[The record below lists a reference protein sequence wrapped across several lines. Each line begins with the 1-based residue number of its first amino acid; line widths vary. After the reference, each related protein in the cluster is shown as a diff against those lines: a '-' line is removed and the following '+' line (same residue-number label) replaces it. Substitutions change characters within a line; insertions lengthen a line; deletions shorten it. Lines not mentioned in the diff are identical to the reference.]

1 MKQLPCHAQS
11 CPDMKHADQNEQ
23 YECACGGCTV
33 EDIKERPCPKPNRR
47 RSSAV
52 ITVTPGHSVAEAL
65 SISDD
70 KIMES
75 QTQSTEEIM
84 RRFRMLLYNSVQA
97 IKRAGVEA
105 EDVWTFIQLNVEPK
119 ERHGLPAKASDSYAE
134 IIQFIPDV
142 VSWFH
147 FELMEDMVKVYLSAD
162 SPVCESWAQYKVE
175 LSHYAEFSTVLLG
188 KKIIGVRMDEKY
200 SDLNMKK
207 DIPRL
212 KATIAKCLLIER
224 SRLTFITVLENP
236 RQVIFSTPDEMPRS
250 LSQERASELALAG
263 ILEVEDQSLTLQC
276 VSYTV
281 L

>member
-33 EDIKERPCPKPNRR
+33 EDIKERPCPKPNLR
-47 RSSAV
+47 RSSTV
-52 ITVTPGHSVAEAL
+52 ITVPSSHFFAEAL

-97 IKRAGVEA
+97 IKDIGIKA

-147 FELMEDMVKVYLSAD
+147 FELMEDMVKVFLSAD
-162 SPVCESWAQYKVE
+162 SPVRESWAQYKVE